1 MGKTILVTGAGSGFG
16 LALVH
21 ALHARKH
28 NVIAVC
34 QFEEQ
39 AAQLSTDGI
48 ESMVVDIT
56 NDQSVSQLSSVNP
69 DVLVNNAGRGQLGQI
84 ATVNIA
90 DVQQVFDVN
99 VFGTLRVTQ
108 AVLPAMR
115 KRGSGR
121 IVIVSSIAGV
131 FSGLLSGPYSMTK
144 HALEAMAK
152 SLRVEEEPYGIEVC
166 KINPGPYATGF
177 NDDMV
182 ERVEAGVTKGTRD
195 ADYAAATRE
204 RMLGNQLDPQ
214 EVTTALVDL
223 CTASSVEFETFKPDD
238 LLDRYKKAR

>member
-1 MGKTILVTGAGSGFG
+1 MRKTILVTGAGSGFG
-16 LALVH
+16 LGLVQ
-21 ALHARKH
+21 ALHALNH
-28 NVIAVC
+28 HVVAVC
-34 QFEEQ
+34 QFDEQ
-39 AAQLSTDGI
+39 ATQLSAQGI

-56 NDQSVSQLSSVNP
+56 SDKSVSQLSSLKP
-69 DVLVNNAGRGQLGQI
+69 DVLVNNASRGQLGQI
-84 ATVNIA
+84 ATVKIA
-90 DVQQVFDVN
+90 DVQGVFNVN

-108 AVLPAMR
+108 AVLPSMR
-115 KRGSGR
+115 ARGSGR
-121 IVIVSSIAGV
+121 IIIVSSIAGV

-152 SLRVEEEPYGIEVC
+152 SLKVEEEPYGIEIC

-204 RMLGNQLDPQ
+204 RMLGNQLAPQ
-214 EVTTALVDL
+214 EVTAALAEL
-223 CTASSVEFETFKPDD
+223 CIASSVEFETFKPDD
-238 LLDRYKKAR
+238 LLDRYKKAC

>member
-1 MGKTILVTGAGSGFG
+1 MRKTILITGAGSGFG
-16 LALVH
+16 LGLAH
-21 ALHARKH
+21 ALHGLNH
-28 NVIAVC
+28 HVIAVC
-34 QFEEQ
+34 QFDEQ
-39 AAQLSTDGI
+39 STQFSTEGI
-48 ESMVVDIT
+48 ESMVVDVT
-56 NDQSVSQLSSVNP
+56 VDKSVSQLSSLKP

-84 ATVNIA
+84 ATVKMS
-90 DVQQVFDVN
+90 DVQDVFNVN

-108 AVLPAMR
+108 AVLPSMR
-115 KRGSGR
+115 ERGSGR
-121 IVIVSSIAGV
+121 IIIVSSIAGV

-152 SLRVEEEPYGIEVC
+152 SLKVEEEPYGIEIC
-166 KINPGPYATGF
+166 KLNPGPYSTGF

-182 ERVEAGVTKGTRD
+182 ERVEVGVTKGTRA

-214 EVTTALVDL
+214 EVTAALVEL
-223 CTASSVEFETFKPDD
+223 CTASSVQFETFKPDD